1 MTGINRDDTLG
12 LIDDFD
18 GDCLFGFGVFAFAD
32 FGVTAFAQLIAQIND
47 IFFDLL
53 FALLF
58 YHDL

>member
-53 FALLF
+53 FA
-58 YHDL
+58 